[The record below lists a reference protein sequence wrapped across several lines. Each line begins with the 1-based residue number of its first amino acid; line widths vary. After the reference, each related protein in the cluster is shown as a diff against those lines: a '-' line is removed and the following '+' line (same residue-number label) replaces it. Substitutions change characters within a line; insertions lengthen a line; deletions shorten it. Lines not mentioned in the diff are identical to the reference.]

1 MASPVIKFCIMK
13 LIVLCLML
21 ASSVALSTAT
31 TVYRT
36 VDAQG
41 VVTFSDTPPPDGV
54 GAEALQVVVPQSSAG
69 DSLQQLEAMRQTT
82 DRMALDRQEREAQRE
97 LVRLRAAA
105 KQAAARQ
112 KSAPRAEVRYE
123 YIYLPAPIA
132 PPWRQGHHVPRRPYP
147 HRPGGSEDPSRL
159 GIIPGPN
166 SQLMRPILSRP
177 RN

>member
-1 MASPVIKFCIMK
+1 MAQ
-13 LIVLCLML
+13 LR
-21 ASSVALSTAT
+21 SSLGLLLALSCCLTWADAT
-31 TVYRT
+31 TVYRV
-36 VDAQG
+36 VDDQG
-41 VVTFSDTPPPDGV
+41 VVGFSDRPPPDGID
-54 GAEALQVVVPQSSAG
+54 AETMQIAVPQSSAG

-82 DRMALDRQEREAQRE
+82 DRMASDRQEREAQRE

-105 KQAAARQ
+105 KQAAAQQ
-112 KSAPRAEVRYE
+112 KSAPREEVRYE

-132 PPWRQGHHVPRRPYP
+132 PPWRQGHHAPRRPYP

>member
-1 MASPVIKFCIMK
+1 MSMVIRWLSSFIF
-13 LIVLCLML
+13 LL
-21 ASSVALSTAT
+21 AFAGAAGST
-31 TVYRT
+31 TVYKS
-36 VDAQG
+36 VDRNG
-41 VVTFSDTPPPDGV
+41 VVEFSDTPPSEGGSV
-54 GAEALQVVVPQSSAG
+54 ETFRIVVPFSNAAE
-69 DSLQQLEAMRQTT
+69 SLQQLEAMRQTT
-82 DRMALDRQEREAQRE
+82 DRMASDRQEREAQRE

-112 KSAPRAEVRYE
+112 KSAPREEVRYE

-132 PPWRQGHHVPRRPYP
+132 PPWRQGHHAPRRPYP